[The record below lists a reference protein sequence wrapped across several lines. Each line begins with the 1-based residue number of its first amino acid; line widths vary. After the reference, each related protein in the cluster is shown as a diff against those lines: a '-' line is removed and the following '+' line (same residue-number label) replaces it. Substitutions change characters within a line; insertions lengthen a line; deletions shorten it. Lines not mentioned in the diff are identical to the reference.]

1 MRKFNPFFLSV
12 FLLLVNGSFAQEFKP
27 DSLRIKGDVERLAA
41 TEMGGRGI
49 DDSSYFLAA
58 EFIAKR
64 LFDLGAET
72 LKPSAEVASEWS
84 DFWVPVPMRREKLNK
99 VELTLGGVK
108 LKFGKDFYTNRSFEE
123 PIFADKSMAFV
134 PEKLLETVKPGAF
147 TGKIVLYIRSNVKGK
162 KSPTPR
168 EISRVLQKTNARAV
182 FIVDYDYPKN
192 TTEIIT
198 RLLEARTTLDNKR
211 QLANGVTLETS
222 SNPTVVMLSPAA
234 AKKAFK
240 KSGFKWNSESDR
252 TSVENVEM
260 VSVPVQLKAEVSKFP
275 VDYPNVA
282 GVFKGGKNPTNYVV
296 VSAHLDHLGT
306 HFGKMYPGADDNGSG
321 SATLL
326 ELARLYAERRTA
338 GLGSDNTVI
347 FLWFTGEESG
357 LLGSQYFVEHAPIPV
372 DRILANLNVDMIG
385 RADASHKVDQPYLYL
400 VGSDK
405 LSTELHRLSEEVNN
419 DCCQI
424 ELDYTYNDPADP
436 HRYYYRSDHYNFA
449 KNGIPCI
456 FYFSGVHADYH
467 QPSDTAD
474 KLDYQRIARNAQL
487 IFETSLRIS
496 NLEAP
501 FKLDVK

>member
-1 MRKFNPFFLSV
+1 MRKNSLFFFLVS
-12 FLLLVNGSFAQEFKP
+12 LLLSNSSLAQEFKP
-27 DSLRIKGDVERLAA
+27 DSLRIKADVERLAA
-41 TEMGGRGI
+41 PEMGGRGI

-58 EFIAKR
+58 EFVSRR

-72 LKPSAEVASEWS
+72 LKPGAEVAGEWT
-84 DFWVPVPMRREKLNK
+84 DFWLPVPMRREKLNN
-99 VELTLGGVK
+99 VELTIGGAK
-108 LKFGKDFYTNRSFEE
+108 LKFGKDFYTTRSFEE
-123 PIFADKSMAFV
+123 PIFADKNMMFV
-134 PEKLLETVKPGAF
+134 PAQLLETIKEGAF
-147 TGKIVLYIRSNVKGK
+147 AGKIVLYVRSQTKDK
-162 KSPTPR
+162 KNPTPR
-168 EISRVLQKTNARAV
+168 EISRALQKSNARAI
-182 FIVDYDYPKN
+182 FIVDADYPKN
-192 TTEIIT
+192 TKEIIA
-198 RLLEARTTLDNKR
+198 RLKEARTTLDNKR
-211 QLANGVTLETS
+211 ELKNGATLELPL
-222 SNPTVVMLSPAA
+222 NPTVFILSQSA

-240 KSGFKWNSESDR
+240 KSGFKWNTKDTNSAAEKVES
-252 TSVENVEM
+252 VA
-260 VSVPVQLKAEVSKFP
+260 VPVQVKADINKYP

-282 GVFKGGKNPTNYVV
+282 AVFKGGKNPTSYVV

-306 HFGKMYPGADDNGSG
+306 HLGKMYPGADDNGSG

-326 ELARLYAERRTA
+326 ELARLYAERRAA
-338 GLGSDNTVI
+338 GMVSDNSVI

-357 LLGSQYFVEHAPIPV
+357 LLGSQYFVDHAPIPA

-385 RADASHKVDQPYLYL
+385 RADARHKVDQPYLYL
-400 VGSDK
+400 IGSDK
-405 LSTELHRLSEEVNN
+405 LSTELHHLSEEVNN
-419 DCCQI
+419 NCCQI

-436 HRYYYRSDHYNFA
+436 NRYYYRSDHYNFA

-467 QPSDTAD
+467 QPSDTAE

>member
-1 MRKFNPFFLSV
+1 MRKLSLFFFLL
-12 FLLLVNGSFAQEFKP
+12 FLLFSNSSYAQEFKP
-27 DSLRIKGDVERLAA
+27 DSLRIKADVERLAA

-49 DDSSYFLAA
+49 DDSSYFRAA
-58 EFIAKR
+58 EFVSKR

-72 LKPSAEVASEWS
+72 LKPGREVASEWT
-84 DFWVPVPMRREKLNK
+84 DFWVTVPMRREKLNK

-108 LKFGKDFYTNRSFEE
+108 LKFGKDFYTNRAFDELS
-123 PIFADKSMAFV
+123 FADKNLVFV
-134 PEKLLETVKPGAF
+134 PEQSLETVKTGAF
-147 TGKIVLYIRSNVKGK
+147 VGKVVLYVRSKSKDK
-162 KSPTPR
+162 KRPSTR
-168 EISRVLQKTNARAV
+168 EISRTLQKTNARAV
-182 FIVDYDYPKN
+182 LIVDGDYPKRTN
-192 TTEIIT
+192 EIIE
-198 RLLEARTTLDNKR
+198 RLKEPRTTLDNKR
-211 QLANGVTLETS
+211 ELGNGATLEIPF
-222 SNPTVVMLSPAA
+222 NPTVIILSESA

-240 KSGFKWNSESDR
+240 KSGFKWNANSASGS
-252 TSVENVEM
+252 TGNVQSVA
-260 VSVPVQLKAEVSKFP
+260 VSVLMKADVAKEPIDF
-275 VDYPNVA
+275 PNVA
-282 GVFKGGKNPTNYVV
+282 GVFKGGKNPTSYVV

-306 HFGKMYPGADDNGSG
+306 HLGKMYPGADDNGSG

-326 ELARLYAERRTA
+326 ELARLYAERRAA
-338 GLGSDNTVI
+338 GMVSDNTVI

-385 RADASHKVDQPYLYL
+385 RNDASHKVDQPYLYL
-400 VGSDK
+400 IGSDK

-419 DCCQI
+419 DCCQL

-449 KNGIPCI
+449 KNNIPCI

-467 QPSDTAD
+467 QPTDTAD

-487 IFETSLRIS
+487 IFETSLRIA